1 MEKRMKQAVGIDCG
15 KEELV
20 VSFGIMDENFE
31 CKILSTTRFKNNPKQ
46 FKKLV
51 EWAKKLSTSE
61 TNVIWVVEA
70 TGVYHEKVA
79 DYLYHQGYQIS
90 VILPNKVKAFSKTLK
105 VKTVNDKVSAQTLA
119 YLGLEKKLDAWQPP
133 KGVYKELK
141 QLTRE
146 RDQLLVE
153 ATQINNQKH
162 AEESGAWPN
171 KQSIKR
177 MEERLRIIERQIKEV
192 EDEIKELLNSDEEL
206 KEKVRKLSTIK
217 GVGIMT
223 IAVIIAETDGFNLVR
238 NRKQL
243 SSYAGL
249 DVVEKQSGI
258 SIRGK
263 TRISKKGNKYIR
275 KSLYLP
281 ALAAIRCNK
290 PMKKMYERLVSKHG
304 IKMKAVVAVMR
315 KLLELSY
322 ILWKKNE
329 EFDENYQEK
338 KMQQV
343 KEGTPEV
350 TKEAETKANPNN
362 TDLETKEREIEGER
376 GEVKEIEGVVG
387 ENDDLGNKERQPERA
402 ALRELAQGRSW

>member
-1 MEKRMKQAVGIDCG
+1 
-15 KEELV
+15 
-20 VSFGIMDENFE
+20 
-31 CKILSTTRFKNNPKQ
+31 
-46 FKKLV
+46 
-51 EWAKKLSTSE
+51 
-61 TNVIWVVEA
+61 
-70 TGVYHEKVA
+70 
-79 DYLYHQGYQIS
+79 
-90 VILPNKVKAFSKTLK
+90 
-105 VKTVNDKVSAQTLA
+105 
-119 YLGLEKKLDAWQPP
+119 
-133 KGVYKELK
+133 VYKELK

-177 MEERLRIIERQIKEV
+177 MNKRLRIIEQQINEV
-192 EDEIKELLNSDEEL
+192 EDEIKNLLNSDEEL

-249 DVVEKQSGI
+249 DVIEKQSGI

-263 TRISKKGNKYIR
+263 RRISKKGNKYIR

-290 PMKKMYERLVSKHG
+290 PMKRMYERLVSKHG

-338 KMQQV
+338 KMQQKKV
-343 KEGTPEV
+343 ENTEV
-350 TKEAETKANPNN
+350 TKETERKASSNSN
-362 TDLETKEREIEGER
+362 TEEVTKEKAIEGER
-376 GEVKEIEGVVG
+376 GEVKEKREVVG
-387 ENDDLGNKERQPERA
+387 ENDDLENKERQPEKA
-402 ALRELAQGRSW
+402 ALQELAQGRSW

>member
-1 MEKRMKQAVGIDCG
+1 
-15 KEELV
+15 
-20 VSFGIMDENFE
+20 
-31 CKILSTTRFKNNPKQ
+31 
-46 FKKLV
+46 
-51 EWAKKLSTSE
+51 
-61 TNVIWVVEA
+61 
-70 TGVYHEKVA
+70 
-79 DYLYHQGYQIS
+79 
-90 VILPNKVKAFSKTLK
+90 
-105 VKTVNDKVSAQTLA
+105 VNDKVSAQTLA

-177 MEERLRIIERQIKEV
+177 MKERLRIIERQIKEV

-206 KEKVRKLSTIK
+206 KEKVMKLSTIK

-223 IAVIIAETDGFNLVR
+223 VAVIIAETDGFNLVR

-249 DVVEKQSGI
+249 DVIEKQSGI
-258 SIRGK
+258 SIREK
-263 TRISKKGNKYIR
+263 RRISKKGNKYIR

-290 PMKKMYERLVSKHG
+290 PMKRMYERLVSKHG

-322 ILWKKNE
+322 ILWKKDE
-329 EFDENYQEK
+329 EFDDNYQEK
-338 KMQQV
+338 KMQQMKV
-343 KEGTPEV
+343 ENKEV
-350 TKEAETKANPNN
+350 TKETETKANLNN
-362 TDLETKEREIEGER
+362 TDLETKESEKEGER
-376 GEVKEIEGVVG
+376 GEIKEIREVVG
-387 ENDDLGNKERQPERA
+387 ENKDLENEERQPERA

>member
-20 VSFGIMDENFE
+20 VSFGIMNENFE
-31 CKILSTTRFKNNPKQ
+31 CKILSTTHFKNKPKQ

-51 EWAKKLSTSE
+51 EWAKKLSKSE

-79 DYLYHQGYQIS
+79 DYLYQQGYQIS
-90 VILPNKVKAFSKTLK
+90 VILPNRAKAFSKTLK

-153 ATQINNQKH
+153 ETQIKNQKH

-177 MEERLRIIERQIKEV
+177 MEERLRIIERQINEV
-192 EDEIKELLNSDEEL
+192 EEEIKNLLNSDEEL

-217 GVGIMT
+217 GVGVMT

-263 TRISKKGNKYIR
+263 RRISKKGNKYIR

-290 PMKKMYERLVSKHG
+290 PMKRMYERLVSKHG
-304 IKMKAVVAVMR
+304 VKMKAVVAVMR

-322 ILWKKNE
+322 ILWKKDE
-329 EFDENYQEK
+329 EFDENFQEK
-338 KMQQV
+338 KMQQMKV
-343 KEGTPEV
+343 ENKEV
-350 TKEAETKANPNN
+350 TKETETKANLNN
-362 TDLETKEREIEGER
+362 TDLETKESEKEGER
-376 GEVKEIEGVVG
+376 GEIKEIREVVG
-387 ENDDLGNKERQPERA
+387 ENKDLEKKERQPEKA
-402 ALRELAQGRSW
+402 ALQELAQGRSW

>member
-1 MEKRMKQAVGIDCG
+1 M
-15 KEELV
+15 L
-20 VSFGIMDENFE
+20 
-31 CKILSTTRFKNNPKQ
+31 
-46 FKKLV
+46 
-51 EWAKKLSTSE
+51 
-61 TNVIWVVEA
+61 
-70 TGVYHEKVA
+70 
-79 DYLYHQGYQIS
+79 
-90 VILPNKVKAFSKTLK
+90 
-105 VKTVNDKVSAQTLA
+105 AQ
-119 YLGLEKKLDAWQPP
+119 LGLEKKLDAWQPP

-153 ATQINNQKH
+153 ETQIKNQKH

-177 MEERLRIIERQIKEV
+177 MKERLRIIERQIKEV

-217 GVGIMT
+217 GLGIMT
-223 IAVIIAETDGFNLVR
+223 VAVIIAETNGFNLVR

-249 DVVEKQSGI
+249 DVIEKQSGI

-263 TRISKKGNKYIR
+263 RRISKKGNKYIR

-290 PMKKMYERLVSKHG
+290 PMKRMYERLVNKHG

-322 ILWKKNE
+322 ILWKKDE

-338 KMQQV
+338 KMQEKKV
-343 KEGTPEV
+343 ENTEV
-350 TKEAETKANPNN
+350 TKETETKASSNSNN
-362 TDLETKEREIEGER
+362 MELEAKEREIEGER
-376 GEVKEIEGVVG
+376 GEIKEIREVVG
-387 ENDDLGNKERQPERA
+387 ENKDLENEERQPEKA
-402 ALRELAQGRSW
+402 ALQELALGRSW